1 MPAIFSALP
10 MHFTMRDYWAYSQVC
25 WGFYFFVLASR
36 PNYRSQICF
45 TVLITAN
52 KPELFCIAYTLPPRL
67 AGLCAYRVILTV
79 KPFQHC

>member
-1 MPAIFSALP
+1 
-10 MHFTMRDYWAYSQVC
+10 

-45 TVLITAN
+45 TALITAN
-52 KPELFCIAYTLPPRL
+52 KPELFCIAYTLPPRP